1 MRYSKIIAACGAL
14 AVIAGASTL
23 AVTAQAMKHM
33 APAPKSIKQLISD
46 LDDAIR
52 RELGSGCVETDAQG
66 GKKLCGASKEKIDK
80 LHDETARE
88 IDGRRARLP
97 GVREGAVRA
106 IKKFRGLDQLAIA
119 YNSTSPNPYRDDES
133 VIESYVDDQGN
144 EYWVDPSADRLV
156 QMGPNAGGDQAPHQV
171 GQADRLPVK
180 DLRERAISL
189 ADGAVDGFAARRSSL
204 HPLEDNKDKQIY
216 FFRWDDF
223 SAPLK
228 ESELPPFVQVALYA
242 DGALASFTNTLR

>member
-1 MRYSKIIAACGAL
+1 MRYPKIIAALGAL

-52 RELGSGCVETDAQG
+52 RELDSGCVESDAEG
-66 GKKLCGASKEKIDK
+66 GKKLCGSSKEKIDR
-80 LHDETARE
+80 LHDKTARQ
-88 IDGRRARLP
+88 IDERRARLA
-97 GVREGAVRA
+97 GDREGAIRA
-106 IKKFRGLDQLAIA
+106 IKKFRGLDQLALA

-133 VIESYVDDQGN
+133 VIETYVDDQGN

-171 GQADRLPVK
+171 GQENRLPVK
-180 DLRERAISL
+180 DLRDRAISL
-189 ADGAVDGFAARRSSL
+189 ADGAVDGFAGRRSSL

-242 DGALASFTNTLR
+242 DGTLASFTNTLR

>member
-1 MRYSKIIAACGAL
+1 MRYSKIIAAFGAL
-14 AVIAGASTL
+14 VVVAGASTL
-23 AVTAQAMKHM
+23 AVTANAMKHM
-33 APAPKSIKQLISD
+33 APAPKSIKQLIGE

-52 RELGSGCVETDAQG
+52 RELDSGCVETDAKG
-66 GKKLCGASKEKIDK
+66 GKKLCGAAKEKIDR
-80 LHDETARE
+80 LHEETAAE
-88 IDGRRARLP
+88 IDARTSRLP
-97 GVREGAVRA
+97 GDRAGDLRA
-106 IKKFRGLDQLAIA
+106 IKKFRGLDRLPLT
-119 YNSTSPNPYRDDES
+119 YNSTSSNPYRDDGS
-133 VIESYVDDQGN
+133 AIESYVDDQGN

-156 QMGPNAGGDQAPHQV
+156 QMGPHAGSDQAPHQV
-171 GQADRLPVK
+171 GQENRLPVK
-180 DLRERAISL
+180 ELRDRAISL

-242 DGALASFTNTLR
+242 DGTLASFTNTLR